1 MRAVSPEGEETRCQS
16 IGMIGVGKG
25 KADFRHQN
33 RIVQGCLERI
43 GEDHPKDEI
52 MLRDFGPREGSKEV

>member
-1 MRAVSPEGEETRCQS
+1 MRAVSPEVEETRCQS

-25 KADFRHQN
+25 ETDFLHQN
-33 RIVQGCLERI
+33 RIVKGCLGRI

-52 MLRDFGPREGSKEV
+52 MLRDFGTTRGK